1 MSSCAVFILCL
12 LARANSVPAF
22 ELRLPGTELSSLLIA
37 LESSTDLKANLGLSK
52 EQKNSFLALFSSD
65 NGYEASRKAAPEKP
79 DASVSL
85 LDSYEAKL
93 RDEVI
98 WTEGVIRKWGECLSP
113 TQIRLLRK
121 YFLKDKGGNSCGP
134 FLNSAI
140 LDYCGVSVSEQ
151 KPLIRKASDESK
163 MLNRK
168 LTDARRMAVQNVI
181 DVLDFDLRV
190 MFARYAGKEY
200 TPEVSIDQLPA
211 QEDLQLVPFPRRL
224 QGFLALSTQLSNP
237 RLRDAL
243 GLSNEQAKQV
253 GDISKALY
261 AALLKRVTERERMD
275 LENRAYQDLMAI
287 ISPEQH
293 TAAIRTLSC
302 IAFEKDFVTPFS
314 DQKFVSFLNLNE
326 VVPKFTLD
334 VAETEAAELQASE
347 DVLNQ
352 AAVDMLIGKLPEVSA
367 AKMHGLL
374 EGL

>member
-1 MSSCAVFILCL
+1 
-12 LARANSVPAF
+12 
-22 ELRLPGTELSSLLIA
+22 
-37 LESSTDLKANLGLSK
+37 
-52 EQKNSFLALFSSD
+52 
-65 NGYEASRKAAPEKP
+65 
-79 DASVSL
+79 
-85 LDSYEAKL
+85 
-93 RDEVI
+93 
-98 WTEGVIRKWGECLSP
+98 
-113 TQIRLLRK
+113 
-121 YFLKDKGGNSCGP
+121 
-134 FLNSAI
+134 
-140 LDYCGVSVSEQ
+140 
-151 KPLIRKASDESK
+151 

-293 TAAIRTLSC
+293 TAAIRTLNC

-314 DQKFVSFLNLNE
+314 DQKFISFLNLNE

-352 AAVDMLIGKLPEVSA
+352 AAVDMLIGKLPEASA
-367 AKMHGLL
+367 AKMRGLL